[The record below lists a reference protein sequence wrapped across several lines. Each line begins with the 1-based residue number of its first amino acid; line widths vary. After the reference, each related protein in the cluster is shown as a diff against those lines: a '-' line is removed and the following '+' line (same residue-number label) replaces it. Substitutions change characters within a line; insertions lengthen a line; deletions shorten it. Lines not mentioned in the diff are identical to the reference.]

1 MIKKDAVLDWFTSY
15 GLIII
20 LIAASFWVA
29 AKFVEPA
36 PEKKIVMAAGSKSG
50 AYSQYAQAYKEGL
63 ARYGVELEVLETKG
77 SGENLKLLQGGK
89 ADAAFVQS
97 GMADEKMREGLE
109 ALSSLYYEP
118 LWIFAHEDM
127 RRVPDNLVDLKGKVL
142 AIGTNGSGTQKV
154 VKQLLAVNGVAA
166 ENTTLLPVSASAV
179 RKGQVKQDVDVVF
192 TVAGVSAK
200 SVQDMFAAEDW
211 QAVSL
216 RRAAAYEKHF
226 PFLSKVTLEEGVV
239 SLEKNIPPADISLVS
254 PVAMMIARDDLHAA
268 LKTLLMQ
275 VGTEVF
281 AKEVPFKDEPGFPSQ
296 RYIDFDLSAEADR
309 FFEEGFGFLNEAL
322 PFWIADMVGRLKVM
336 LIPLLAVFLPLVK
349 IAAPTYKWRI
359 RSRIY
364 RWYKNLQKWETVG
377 SKDEVEAALKE
388 LRKIDDEVKA
398 TNVPLSYND
407 EVYNL
412 RMHIQMVKDKLRS
425 ASLS

>member
-1 MIKKDAVLDWFTSY
+1 MIKKAAIIDWLTSY

-20 LIAASFWVA
+20 LIATSFWVA

-36 PEKKIVMAAGSKSG
+36 PEKKIIMAAGSSTG
-50 AYSQYAQAYKEGL
+50 AYYKYAQAYKQSL
-63 ARYGVELEVLETKG
+63 AGYGVELEILKTRG
-77 SGENLKLLQGGK
+77 SAENLDLLQEGK
-89 ADAAFVQS
+89 ADVAFVQS
-97 GMADEKMREGLE
+97 GMADDTDKENLE

-127 RRVPDNLVDLKGKVL
+127 RRMPDSLGDLKGRVL
-142 AIGTNGSGTQKV
+142 AIGANGSGTQKV
-154 VKQLLAVNGVAA
+154 VKQLLAVNGVTA
-166 ENTTLLPVSASAV
+166 ENTTFLPLSVSQV
-179 RKGQVKQDVDVVF
+179 RNGKAKEDVDVVF
-192 TVAGVSAK
+192 TVAGITAG
-200 SVQDMFAAEDW
+200 SVQDMFTEQEW
-211 QAVSL
+211 QVVSL

-226 PFLSKVTLEEGVV
+226 PFISKVVLQEGVID
-239 SLEKNIPPADISLVS
+239 LEANIPSADISLVS
-254 PVAMMIARDDLHAA
+254 PVAMMVARNDIHAA

-275 VGTEVF
+275 AGTEVF
-281 AKEVPFKDEPGFPSQ
+281 AKKVPFKDEPGFPSQ
-296 RYIDFDLSAEADR
+296 RYIDFDLSKEATR
-309 FFEEGFGFLNEAL
+309 FFEDGFGFLNEAL

-364 RWYKNLQKWETVG
+364 RWYKNLQKWETLG
-377 SKDEVEAALKE
+377 AKDEVEAALEE

-412 RMHIQMVKDKLRS
+412 RMHIQLVKDKLRS
-425 ASLS
+425 AGSP